1 VLVAHPPTLI
11 VLKKCALI
19 EDEIRQSFKPT
30 NPFPKWYMLMS
41 TSLNAISR
49 SICTVICFIFVCV
62 VANAQERFSELAGNI
77 RVGSVEKS
85 STVQI
90 PYILWGG
97 DVATFLANGDLK
109 TKPSTLFQKAGLD
122 IQLTPGDDFVGQ
134 VRNYMEGKTPFLR
147 GTMHMIGLAGEVLG
161 SDPRTKPVVIMQLSW
176 SAGDHIV
183 ARKGIRSLNDLK
195 GKKIACQQGGPHVGL
210 LYDSLTAAKLNKVDV
225 QIVWTKDITGPEG
238 PAEAFR
244 KDPSI
249 DACCVITPDMVGLST
264 GLNQEGSG
272 AEGTVAGAHVVNST
286 AQMSRSIADVYAVRR
301 DWYDANQDW
310 IKKFI
315 ANQLKAT
322 EQLVA
327 MRKSFEET
335 KKLSKDYEQI
345 LALSQRI
352 FGKETLPTLEEDAHG
367 LLLDCSFVGLT
378 GQLAFFL
385 DERNL
390 SGFKGKMGES
400 LDLATGWGY
409 SKGRNGFDPND
420 FKEAGYK
427 QIAKLAGIEYVAP
440 TAREA
445 FSKGSSAEGTE
456 MFLGENLDSSTI
468 VSFTIGFEPDQKDF
482 SADRYGSDFA
492 RALREASKF
501 GNARVIIRGH
511 SDPTRTILDLVKSGL
526 SKGIIQQTGT
536 TGNYRYFLNGKPLD
550 LSRTKE
556 VIELIKGGTF
566 GGGNPDPTVT
576 MQAALSLSKSRADS
590 VFTELKRYAK
600 DSDINIDLS
609 QIVPVG
615 AGVTEPIIPKP
626 RNLEEAKENM
636 RVEFRIVK
644 VNPESLA
651 PSDFN
656 F

>member
-1 VLVAHPPTLI
+1 MNRHRLLLSSLQVLFWVACH
-11 VLKKCALI
+11 
-19 EDEIRQSFKPT
+19 S
-30 NPFPKWYMLMS
+30 
-41 TSLNAISR
+41 
-49 SICTVICFIFVCV
+49 V
-62 VANAQERFSELAGNI
+62 VSCAQEPFSSL
-77 RVGSVEKS
+77 VGTVRTEAVAKAT
-85 STVQI
+85 TVQV

-109 TKPSTLFQKAGLD
+109 TKPSSIFQQAGLD
-122 IQLTPGDDFVGQ
+122 VQLVQGDDFVEQ
-134 VRNYMEGKTPFLR
+134 VRNYMQGKSPFLR

-161 SDPRTKPVVIMQLSW
+161 ADPRTKPVVIMQLSW

-183 ARKGIRSLNDLK
+183 ARKGVRTLNDLK

-210 LYDSLTAAKLNKVDV
+210 LYDSLTAAKLTKSDV
-225 QIVWTKDITGPEG
+225 TIVWTKDITGALG

-244 KDPSI
+244 KDPTI
-249 DACCVITPDMVGLST
+249 DACCVITPDMMGLST

-301 DWYDANQDW
+301 DWYEANKPW
-310 IKKFI
+310 VKKFV
-315 ANQLKAT
+315 AGQLKAT
-322 EQLVA
+322 QELVA
-327 MRKSFEET
+327 MRKAFEES
-335 KKLSKDYEQI
+335 KKLAKDYEQV
-345 LALSQRI
+345 LTLSQRI

-378 GQLAFFL
+378 GQLAFFK
-385 DERNL
+385 DKGNL
-390 SGFKGKMGES
+390 SGFDAKMSEAVT
-400 LDLATGWGY
+400 LATSWGY
-409 SKGRNGFDPND
+409 TKGRHGFDPND
-420 FKEAGYK
+420 FEEAGYK
-427 QIAKLAGIEYVAP
+427 EIAKLSGIEYVVP
-440 TAREA
+440 TAKEN
-445 FSKGSSAEGTE
+445 FSNSGAESTE

-482 SADRYGSDFA
+482 SADRYGSDFD

-511 SDPTRTILDLVKSGL
+511 SDPTKTLLDLVKSGIA
-526 SKGIIQQTGT
+526 KGIIVQTGT
-536 TGNYRYFLNGKPLD
+536 TGNYRYFMNGKPLD

-556 VIELIKGGTF
+556 VLELVKGGAF
-566 GGGNPDPTVT
+566 GGGNPDPSVT
-576 MQAALSLSKSRADS
+576 MQAALNLSKSRADA
-590 VFTELKRYAK
+590 VFAELQRYAK
-600 DSDINIDLS
+600 QSGMNFDLS
-609 QIVPVG
+609 QIVPIG
-615 AGVTEPIIPKP
+615 AGITEPVIPKP
-626 RNLEEAKENM
+626 KSIEEARENM

>member
-1 VLVAHPPTLI
+1 MLHHIRHLRTAF
-11 VLKKCALI
+11 ALL
-19 EDEIRQSFKPT
+19 F
-30 NPFPKWYMLMS
+30 
-41 TSLNAISR
+41 SL
-49 SICTVICFIFVCV
+49 FCV
-62 VANAQERFSELAGNI
+62 VASLPAQERFKDLVGNV
-77 RVGSVEKS
+77 RVGNVEKANS
-85 STVQI
+85 VQV

-109 TKPSTLFQKAGLD
+109 TKSGSLFQTAGLD
-122 IQLTPGDDFVGQ
+122 VQLTPGDDFVAQ

-147 GTMHMIGLAGEVLG
+147 GTMHMLGLAGEVVG
-161 SDPRTKPVVIMQLSW
+161 SDPRTKPVVILQLSW

-210 LYDSLTAAKLNKVDV
+210 LYDSLTAANLKKADV
-225 QIVWTKDITGPEG
+225 EIVWTKDITGANG
-238 PAEAFR
+238 PADVFR
-244 KDPSI
+244 NDPSI
-249 DACCVITPDMVGLST
+249 DACCVITPDMMGLST

-310 IKKFI
+310 IKKFV

-327 MRKSFEET
+327 MRKGFEET
-335 KKLSKDYEQI
+335 KKLAKDYEQI
-345 LALSQRI
+345 LAMSQRI
-352 FGKETLPTLEEDAHG
+352 FGKETIPTLEEDAHG
-367 LLLDCSFVGLT
+367 LLLDCSFVGLA

-385 DERNL
+385 DDKNL
-390 SGFKGKMGES
+390 SGFNAKMKES
-400 LDLATGWGY
+400 VDLATGWGY
-409 SKGRNGFDPND
+409 SESRNGYDPNA
-420 FKEAGYK
+420 FKESGYK
-427 QIAKLAGIEYVAP
+427 QIAKMAGIEYAMP
-440 TAREA
+440 TTREA
-445 FSKGSSAEGTE
+445 FTKDPSAEGTD

-468 VSFTIGFEPDQKDF
+468 VSFTINFEPDQKDF

-511 SDPTRTILDLVKSGL
+511 SDPTRTILDLVKSGME
-526 SKGIIQQTGT
+526 KKVIQQTGT
-536 TGNYRYFLNGKPLD
+536 PGNYRYFVNGKPLD

-556 VIELIKGGTF
+556 VIELIKSGSF
-566 GGGNPDPTVT
+566 GGGNPDPSVT
-576 MQAALSLSKSRADS
+576 MQAALSLSKSRADA
-590 VFTELKRYAK
+590 VFSELKRYAK
-600 DSDINIDLS
+600 DSEMNLDLS

-615 AGVTEPIIPKP
+615 AGVMEPVIPKP

-644 VNPESLA
+644 VNPEALA